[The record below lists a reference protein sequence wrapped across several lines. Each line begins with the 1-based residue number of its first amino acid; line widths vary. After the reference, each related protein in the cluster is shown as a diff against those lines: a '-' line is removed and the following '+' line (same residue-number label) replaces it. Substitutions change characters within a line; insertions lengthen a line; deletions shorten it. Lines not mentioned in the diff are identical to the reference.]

1 MLPRRGP
8 ASGGTA
14 VLTGTPQTMI
24 LSRIRLGNFRNHAAT
39 AIELGG
45 GINAFL
51 GDNGQGKTNILEAVS
66 YLSLTK
72 SFYASGDSEAIEI
85 GTGGFD
91 VEGVL
96 VSDAGVQH
104 QVSVTCARL
113 PQAKR
118 FLINGSPPERLA
130 AVIGRFP
137 VVVLY
142 PEKGPITFGGPGERR
157 KFMDLAL
164 SQVSGAYLEEIL
176 EYRKALR
183 QRNRILTNNRAKG
196 FLPPGVIEPWTE
208 SLVAYGSRV
217 AHRRAM
223 FVTDL
228 RSHIVSAYRTIMPEA
243 ETPDIAY
250 VCGFAAGEGADAR
263 AYAASLSADLETRST
278 EERRRG
284 LTLAGPHRDDLLLT
298 INGMNVQRFASH
310 GQHKTLLVAMKIAEY
325 SYMQERHNETPM
337 LLLDDV
343 FSELDKGRVHRI
355 LSFAAGLGQVMITAT
370 EGTVF
375 GSSIAWGR
383 QNRRFIVERG
393 TCRQET

>member
-24 LSRIRLGNFRNHAAT
+24 LSRIRLGNFRNHSTT
-39 AIELGG
+39 AIEFGE

-51 GDNGQGKTNILEAVS
+51 GENGQGKTNILEAVS

-72 SFYASGDSEAIEI
+72 SFYASGDAEAIEI
-85 GTGGFD
+85 GAAGFE
-91 VEGVL
+91 VEGVFI
-96 VSDAGVQH
+96 SDAGVQH
-104 QVSVTCARL
+104 QVRVTCSRL

-118 FLINGSPPERLA
+118 FVVNGAPPARLA
-130 AVIGRFP
+130 DVIGRFP
-137 VVVLY
+137 IVVLS
-142 PEKGPITFGGPGERR
+142 PENGPITFGGPGERR
-157 KFMDLAL
+157 KYMDLAL
-164 SQVSGAYLEEIL
+164 SQVSGAYLEDIL

-183 QRNRILTNNRAKG
+183 QRNRILADNRAKG
-196 FLPPGVIEPWTE
+196 YLPPGLIEPWTA
-208 SLVAYGSRV
+208 SLVAYGSRI
-217 AHRRAM
+217 ADRRAK
-223 FVTDL
+223 FAAEL
-228 RSHIVSAYRTIMPEA
+228 RGHIIGAYRTIMPEA
-243 ETPDIAY
+243 EIPDIAY
-250 VCGFAAGEGADAR
+250 VCGFAAGDGADVPE
-263 AYAASLSADLETRST
+263 YAARLSADLESMST

-298 INGMNVQRFASH
+298 INGMDVQRFASQ

-325 SYMQERHNETPM
+325 LYMRERHDETPM
-337 LLLDDV
+337 FLLDDV
-343 FSELDKGRVHRI
+343 FSELDAGRIHRI
-355 LSFAAGLGQVMITAT
+355 LSFAGGLGQVLITTT

-375 GSSIAWGR
+375 GSSIAWMK

>member
-1 MLPRRGP
+1 
-8 ASGGTA
+8 
-14 VLTGTPQTMI
+14 MI

-39 AIELGG
+39 SIEFGD

-51 GDNGQGKTNILEAVS
+51 GNNGQGKTNILEAVS

-72 SFYASGDSEAIEI
+72 SFYASGDAEAIEM
-85 GTGGFD
+85 GAVGFD

-104 QVSVTCARL
+104 QVSVTCTRL

-118 FLINGSPPERLA
+118 FLINGTPPERLA

-137 VVVLY
+137 VVVLS
-142 PEKGPITFGGPGERR
+142 PENGPITFGGPGERR
-157 KFMDLAL
+157 KFIDLTL
-164 SQVSGAYLEEIL
+164 SQISGPYLEDIL

-183 QRNRILTNNRAKG
+183 QRNRVLADNRAKG
-196 FLPPGVIEPWTE
+196 ALPPGLIEPWTE
-208 SLVAYGSRV
+208 SLVAYGSRI

-223 FVTDL
+223 FASEL

-250 VCGFAAGEGADAR
+250 VCGFAAGEGADVR
-263 AYAASLSADLETRST
+263 AYAAGLSADLEARSG

-298 INGMNVQRFASH
+298 INGMDVQRFASQ

-325 SYMQERHNETPM
+325 SYMRERHNETPM
-337 LLLDDV
+337 FLLDDV
-343 FSELDKGRVHRI
+343 FSELDAGRVHRI
-355 LSFAAGLGQVMITAT
+355 LSFAGRLGQVMITTT

-375 GSSIAWGR
+375 GSSIAWGK

>member
-113 PQAKR
+113 PHG
-118 FLINGSPPERLA
+118 FLADRQHVALLRSKSR
-130 AVIGRFP
+130 IGRPKWSSFP
-137 VVVLY
+137 
-142 PEKGPITFGGPGERR
+142 R
-157 KFMDLAL
+157 KK
-164 SQVSGAYLEEIL
+164 V
-176 EYRKALR
+176 
-183 QRNRILTNNRAKG
+183 
-196 FLPPGVIEPWTE
+196 P
-208 SLVAYGSRV
+208 
-217 AHRRAM
+217 
-223 FVTDL
+223 
-228 RSHIVSAYRTIMPEA
+228 
-243 ETPDIAY
+243 
-250 VCGFAAGEGADAR
+250 
-263 AYAASLSADLETRST
+263 
-278 EERRRG
+278 
-284 LTLAGPHRDDLLLT
+284 
-298 INGMNVQRFASH
+298 
-310 GQHKTLLVAMKIAEY
+310 
-325 SYMQERHNETPM
+325 
-337 LLLDDV
+337 
-343 FSELDKGRVHRI
+343 
-355 LSFAAGLGQVMITAT
+355 
-370 EGTVF
+370 
-375 GSSIAWGR
+375 
-383 QNRRFIVERG
+383 
-393 TCRQET
+393 